1 VISQTEV
8 EALLF
13 NVADIATHPARIEE
27 LLEGEDDDE
36 ADEG

>member
-1 VISQTEV
+1 
-8 EALLF
+8 
-13 NVADIATHPARIEE
+13 VADIATHLARIEE